1 MEGFK
6 SHMEGKGYSWM
17 FDAED
22 AEDDDDRRPLMEEL
36 EIDPASVPFFSFF
49 SFCHARCGSVWSVEV
64 RGRRRCSYS
73 VVRSSPAPPVV
84 PPAVPPPSCGCC
96 GHSETAQQDS
106 LLPLAS
112 RASSSIT
119 NFGCVLMA
127 ALALRRA

>member
-49 SFCHARCGSVWSVEV
+49 SLPRALLGVFGVW
-64 RGRRRCSYS
+64 R
-73 VVRSSPAPPVV
+73 
-84 PPAVPPPSCGCC
+84 
-96 GHSETAQQDS
+96 
-106 LLPLAS
+106 
-112 RASSSIT
+112 
-119 NFGCVLMA
+119 
-127 ALALRRA
+127 

>member
-49 SFCHARCGSVWSVEV
+49 RFATRCWE
-64 RGRRRCSYS
+64 C
-73 VVRSSPAPPVV
+73 
-84 PPAVPPPSCGCC
+84 
-96 GHSETAQQDS
+96 
-106 LLPLAS
+106 
-112 RASSSIT
+112 
-119 NFGCVLMA
+119 
-127 ALALRRA
+127 